1 LFIVLSFTANLFIY
15 KVDFNLHSLF
25 TKAEHQ
31 FRFFPKK
38 VLPDDP
44 ERLLETG
51 NYHRVPLI
59 IGSNSDEGILNLA
72 AYLQGNIEY
81 DDVDKVKSKSQNSIT
96 IISNP

>member
-1 LFIVLSFTANLFIY
+1 LSIFSSTTLTSIFTAYLPKQNISFG
-15 KVDFNLHSLF
+15 
-25 TKAEHQ
+25 
-31 FRFFPKK
+31 FFPKK